1 MPFLLSAAVL
11 VVLVLFAVVGV
22 GVLRRAGRARA
33 ALGAVSSGLAD
44 RSGLLR
50 ARAAALR
57 VAIGD
62 RKMSAG
68 HVESMQR
75 GETGGRP

>member
-1 MPFLLSAAVL
+1 VPYLLTALLALAVL
-11 VVLVLFAVVGV
+11 AIVV
-22 GVLRRAGRARA
+22 
-33 ALGAVSSGLAD
+33 GAVSAVRHAGRTRAAAEAARSGLAD

-57 VAIGD
+57 VAVGD
-62 RKMSAG
+62 RRGPGERVDSR
-68 HVESMQR
+68 Q